1 MTSPSPFDDI
11 DLPVSQGELFA
22 GEYRVERVLG
32 EGGMAFVVAAR
43 SEKSGELVAIKLLR
57 PELHR
62 YEVMAARFVREA
74 RAAKRI
80 SSEFVPRVFDVGTTE
95 SGQAYMVMELLE
107 GKNLEELLY
116 DRGRLP
122 IREAVDYILE
132 ALEAVAEAHA
142 LGIVHRDLKPANLFL
157 SKQKDGGERIKILDF
172 GISKDLPRR
181 GVPSSSRMLTLPNT
195 VLGSPAYMS
204 PEQAMS
210 SDAVD
215 ARTDIWALGVI
226 LYELL
231 AGSIPFEG
239 DTPATMFVALA
250 TKPPIPLRLKRPDAP
265 EALFAVILR
274 CLQRERDQRIRS
286 ASELARALAPFGSE
300 RTKHLPDR
308 IAEILGRVSTAPEES
323 GPAGN
328 NASAAAAKASSDPPG
343 GSSGMTGPALPQA
356 RKRRK
361 ANVLK
366 LALLVALI
374 LGLAMVIQAS
384 LKAARKVNTGGDGS
398 GQTPTSMPGR

>member
-1 MTSPSPFDDI
+1 
-11 DLPVSQGELFA
+11 
-22 GEYRVERVLG
+22 
-32 EGGMAFVVAAR
+32 
-43 SEKSGELVAIKLLR
+43 
-57 PELHR
+57 
-62 YEVMAARFVREA
+62 
-74 RAAKRI
+74 
-80 SSEFVPRVFDVGTTE
+80 
-95 SGQAYMVMELLE
+95 MVMELLE

-157 SKQKDGGERIKILDF
+157 AKQKDGGERIKILDF

-204 PEQAMS
+204 PEQATS

-265 EALFAVILR
+265 EALFAVIVR
-274 CLQRERDQRIRS
+274 CLQRERDQRIQN
-286 ASELARALAPFGSE
+286 ASDLARALAPFGSE

-308 IAEILGRVSTAPEES
+308 IAEILGRMSTAPEES
-323 GPAGN
+323 GPAPN
-328 NASAAAAKASSDPPG
+328 NAAAASAVSDPST
-343 GSSGMTGPALPQA
+343 GSSAMTGPAPALPEA

-361 ANVLK
+361 AGVLK
-366 LALLVALI
+366 LGLLVALI

-384 LKAARKVNTGGDGS
+384 LKAARKVNTGGDGA